1 LIKWNFSKAFE
12 VQASIAGRAKKGKQN
27 TTRKPESQQEIKHAE
42 ILNVPNANAN
52 A

>member
-1 LIKWNFSKAFE
+1 LLGE
-12 VQASIAGRAKKGKQN
+12 QKKGKQN